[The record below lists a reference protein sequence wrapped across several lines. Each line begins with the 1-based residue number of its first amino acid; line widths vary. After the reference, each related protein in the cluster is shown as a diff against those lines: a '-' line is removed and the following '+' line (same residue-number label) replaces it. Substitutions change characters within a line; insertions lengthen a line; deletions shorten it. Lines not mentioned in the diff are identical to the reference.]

1 MSESL
6 RNDGRIWL
14 PKNPDE
20 TRPPDAIPEEDRD
33 YFLERM
39 YPTYGNM
46 TPRDV
51 ASRRARELCNAGRGV
66 GPGGRSVYLDLT
78 DAIEAEGREAIA
90 ARYGNLMTMY
100 VRISGDDP

>member
-6 RNDGRIWL
+6 RNDGRIKL
-14 PKNPDE
+14 PKNGRDPTPE
-20 TRPPDAIPEEDRD
+20 AIPEEERD

-51 ASRRARELCNAGRGV
+51 ASRRARELCNAGGALALGAVGV
-66 GPGGRSVYLDLT
+66 PRPHRCHQ
-78 DAIEAEGREAIA
+78 AEGKGAIA
-90 ARYGNLMTMY
+90 AASAT
-100 VRISGDDP
+100 

>member
-14 PKNPDE
+14 PNKQGIPE
-20 TRPPDAIPEEDRD
+20 PDAIPEEERD

-39 YPTYGNM
+39 YPTCGNM

-51 ASRRARELCNAGRGV
+51 ASRRAPELCNAEL
-66 GPGGRSVYLDLT
+66 GPGGRSVCLNLS
-78 DAIEAEGREAIA
+78 DAIKRRGRH
-90 ARYGNLMTMY
+90 RRPLRRFDDD
-100 VRISGDDP
+100 VRADQWR

>member
-14 PKNPDE
+14 PKNPGE
-20 TRPPDAIPEEDRD
+20 TRQPDAIPEEERD
-33 YFLERM
+33 YFLERL

-51 ASRRARELCNAGRGV
+51 ASRRGQELCNAGRGV
-66 GPGGRSVYLDLT
+66 GPG
-78 DAIEAEGREAIA
+78 A
-90 ARYGNLMTMY
+90 ARS
-100 VRISGDDP
+100 ISTSPMPSELKAKTPLPPATAT